1 MNLPAPLPTHRVG
14 HASSDAL
21 AADSVQQSVAQ
32 LHDAADERDAH
43 HSRPDPKLHIDPAES
58 EDFRSPLWAVA
69 IGTSCLLAAMAAVI
83 ALG

>member
-1 MNLPAPLPTHRVG
+1 MNLPAALHTNRVG

-21 AADSVQQSVAQ
+21 ADAAQQSVAQ

-43 HSRPDPKLHIDPAES
+43 KGRPDPGLRIDPAES
-58 EDFRSPLWAVA
+58 DDFRSPLWAVA
-69 IGTSCLLAAMAAVI
+69 IGTGCLLAAMAAVI